1 VAEAAPRV
9 SRSIMKRRSVAA
21 GALCVLSALAVFVVL
36 LSTTEVDESVLAERR
51 INVQKALGHVAYSHG
66 VFSAESEDEDRSAG
80 ELFAKARHGHS
91 TVDDVMASVEKD
103 LATVS
108 HNKHVAPAERI
119 NTGEHIGTHSVRMSH
134 ADDHPNPFLSAS
146 HELGGLIATKRPAIH
161 NVQRKVRKVH
171 RRSTI
176 DWKRLQRKLHKE
188 LHQKSNALVAG
199 IQHKPKAKH
208 SANKLEKDKQKGDHK
223 VNEAIHRMNSE
234 LNSRIKA
241 ATHVRSKKHTQKL
254 HQLIADAK
262 HGMQQRLKQEK
273 RKRQELGTKEK
284 QVKAHRAD
292 DISKARVKGDARL
305 AKAQKQITKQ
315 EVKAEDRYFERK
327 LHSQFSKIVREA
339 FAKKDLP
346 PKKAVAPLS
355 AAKVGPFKEAAQR
368 RVAKRAKH
376 LRSKVLKLS
385 AKLAKLRQE
394 STLRKAKLRL
404 KASKARAQQRLL
416 RLKDAREDEL
426 EIARFPKHVRK
437 KLRSMHAALMH
448 SKTKA
453 FQRKKLAQLK
463 QEEKHAFA
471 NVLRNQRSV
480 SRMTT
485 RLAAAKAHLAK
496 LSKHK
501 HVHAKQP
508 SGILMTT
515 SLENIEGPGISKEEE
530 IGGLEDEVLNMEKQ
544 MRLQTLTILKQQQLL
559 AAKDI
564 RAGMRENSRQNSAE

>member
-1 VAEAAPRV
+1 MGNTQRRCPALILTSVEMAWVKSGLAFAFCALALTCMVMYMTQEDNFGVVKEHGGSEAPVDASMVQSQGKKKINAWRQFYAAKKLLPKIKKASPATFKKVTSACRSLKAHAYTQCGKFYCVKRAACSNPCKDRYGQPVRQVIPLIGNKFYKVQRV
-9 SRSIMKRRSVAA
+9 SVKEKRAKERNQKELAQKQAA
-21 GALCVLSALAVFVVL
+21 ILKIREHAKHLIKKEADEEESRTKADVV
-36 LSTTEVDESVLAERR
+36 SRTAE
-51 INVQKALGHVAYSHG
+51 
-66 VFSAESEDEDRSAG
+66 
-80 ELFAKARHGHS
+80 
-91 TVDDVMASVEKD
+91 
-103 LATVS
+103 
-108 HNKHVAPAERI
+108 
-119 NTGEHIGTHSVRMSH
+119 
-134 ADDHPNPFLSAS
+134 
-146 HELGGLIATKRPAIH
+146 
-161 NVQRKVRKVH
+161 KVRKGKLVIAQ
-171 RRSTI
+171 RRAKMAKAKKEKGYHNAVVIKCT
-176 DWKRLQRKLHKE
+176 KRSQAKYLGCVQQRLKE
-188 LHQKSNALVAG
+188 QKAKA
-199 IQHKPKAKH
+199 KAKH
-208 SANKLEKDKQKGDHK
+208 GAKKLEKNKEKGDHK
-223 VNEAIHRMNSE
+223 VDEAIHRMNSK

-241 ATHVRSKKHTQKL
+241 ATHVRSKKHTRKL

-496 LSKHK
+496 LC
-501 HVHAKQP
+501 
-508 SGILMTT
+508 
-515 SLENIEGPGISKEEE
+515 
-530 IGGLEDEVLNMEKQ
+530 
-544 MRLQTLTILKQQQLL
+544 
-559 AAKDI
+559 
-564 RAGMRENSRQNSAE
+564 